1 MINDSFLFAF
11 SDSEFLI
18 LRYSA
23 SFFNVTA
30 NIPLSWPNACDS
42 RNRNLMGQRIRTSQT
57 CRPVCVTRDADIFW
71 KRKTNEITN
80 KMSLAVGFP
89 FVLWLASFFLG
100 GRSHLSDPKFR
111 KNGREGTALGQV
123 LLFFSFLLFFFFLLD
138 ILVGARGGKKPLPVV
153 PSGHGQVF
161 LISDETTTRRPC
173 RGRIFLF
180 FLLLGKHFYA
190 IKFLLNSVKFTTLFS
205 HIDLKWKG

>member
-1 MINDSFLFAF
+1 MK
-11 SDSEFLI
+11 
-18 LRYSA
+18 
-23 SFFNVTA
+23 
-30 NIPLSWPNACDS
+30 S
-42 RNRNLMGQRIRTSQT
+42 RIK
-57 CRPVCVTRDADIFW
+57 C
-71 KRKTNEITN
+71 
-80 KMSLAVGFP
+80 
-89 FVLWLASFFLG
+89 LWLLDFPLFCGWHLFLG

-180 FLLLGKHFYA
+180 SFFAFRETFLCNLIFA
-190 IKFLLNSVKFTTLFS
+190 KFSLIYPPYF
-205 HIDLKWKG
+205 HI